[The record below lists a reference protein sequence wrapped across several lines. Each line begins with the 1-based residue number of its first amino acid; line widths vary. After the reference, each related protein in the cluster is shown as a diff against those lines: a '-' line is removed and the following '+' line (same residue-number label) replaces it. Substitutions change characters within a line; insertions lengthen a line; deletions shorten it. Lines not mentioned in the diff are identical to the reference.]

1 MLFLIFFLHFF
12 LAIII
17 AEPNTRSFEN
27 KVYEPN
33 VFIFNGFDYLVKK
46 KKKTNDHYRYKFFF
60 FKTHGADWAGYSP
73 YCITGK

>member
-33 VFIFNGFDYLVKK
+33 VFIFNGFDYLVIKK
-46 KKKTNDHYRYKFFF
+46 KKKD
-60 FKTHGADWAGYSP
+60 
-73 YCITGK
+73 